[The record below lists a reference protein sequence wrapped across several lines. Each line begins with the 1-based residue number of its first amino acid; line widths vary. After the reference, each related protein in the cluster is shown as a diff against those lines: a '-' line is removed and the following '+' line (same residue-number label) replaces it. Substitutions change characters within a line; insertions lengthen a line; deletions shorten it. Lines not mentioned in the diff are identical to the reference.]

1 LTNLSIAIPDSC
13 LIESQTILDKSY
25 KISQISRSCS
35 IFRINKI
42 MIYHDRSVKA
52 EKIDRKILKT
62 ILEYLD
68 TPPYLRK
75 KIYPKMWI
83 LKHTGILPPIKSPHH
98 KGLIEV
104 KDITG
109 DEIRFGVVVKQ
120 NDSLYV
126 DVGLG
131 ELIRYNGTQIG
142 KKVLVKI
149 SVKEKSLFAEDISK
163 DEIDGYWGYDV
174 QFADSLSTLIENRKY
189 LVMMTSVEGAQFTKH
204 AMDFMSRVKISKNLL
219 IVFGGPKFGL
229 RRILESESK
238 RITNKDYFFN
248 MFPKQG
254 TQTVRLEEAILGT
267 LSIVNNYLD
276 STRSF

>member
-1 LTNLSIAIPDSC
+1 MTNLSIAIPDSS
-13 LIESQTILDKSY
+13 LVESQTILDKSY

-35 IFRINKI
+35 IFRVNNII
-42 MIYHDRSVKA
+42 IYHDWSVKA
-52 EKIDRKILKT
+52 EKIDKKILKT

-83 LKHTGILPPIKSPHH
+83 LKYTGILPPIKSPHH
-98 KGLIEV
+98 KALIDI
-104 KDITG
+104 KDIT
-109 DEIRFGVVVKQ
+109 DNEIRFGIVVKQ

-126 DVGLG
+126 DVGLA
-131 ELIRYNGTQIG
+131 EPIRYNGNQIG

-149 SVKEKSLFAEDISK
+149 STKGTLFAEDISK

-174 QFADSLSTLIENRKY
+174 QFADSLSTLIENTKY
-189 LVMMTSVEGAQFTKH
+189 QVLLTSVEGAQFTKH
-204 AMDFMSRVKISKNLL
+204 AVDFMRRVKISKNLL

-238 RITNKDYFFN
+238 RIPEKDYFFN

-254 TQTVRLEEAILGT
+254 TQTVRLEEAIIGT
-267 LSIVNNYLD
+267 LSIVNNYLHG
-276 STRSF
+276 

>member
-1 LTNLSIAIPDSC
+1 MTNLAIAIPDSS

-35 IFRINKI
+35 IFRVNSII
-42 MIYHDRSVKA
+42 IYHDRSVKA
-52 EKIDRKILKT
+52 EKIDKKILKT

-75 KIYPKMWI
+75 RIYPKMWI

-98 KGLIEV
+98 KALIDI
-104 KDITG
+104 KDIT
-109 DEIRFGVVVKQ
+109 DNEIRFGIVVKKD
-120 NDSLYV
+120 DSLYV

-131 ELIRYNGTQIG
+131 ETIRYNGTQIG

-149 SVKEKSLFAEDISK
+149 STKGTLFAEDISK

-174 QFADSLSTLIENRKY
+174 QFADSLSTLIENTKY
-189 LVMMTSVEGAQFTKH
+189 QVLMTSIEGAQFAKH
-204 AMDFMSRVKISKNLL
+204 AADFMSRAKISKNLL

-238 RITNKDYFFN
+238 RIPEKDYFFN

-254 TQTVRLEEAILGT
+254 TQTVRLEEAIIGT
-267 LSIVNNYLD
+267 LSIVNNYLH
-276 STRSF
+276 S

>member
-13 LIESQTILDKSY
+13 LIESQTILDKSH

-35 IFRINKI
+35 IFRVNKI
-42 MIYHDRSVKA
+42 IIYPDRSAKA

-120 NDSLYV
+120 NDTFYV

-131 ELIRYNGTQIG
+131 EPIRYNGTQLG

-149 SVKEKSLFAEDISK
+149 SVKEDSLFAQDISK
-163 DEIDGYWGYDV
+163 NKIDGYWGYDV
-174 QFADSLSTLIENRKY
+174 EFVDSLSTLIENTKY
-189 LVMMTSVEGAQFTKH
+189 LVMLTSVEGELFTKH
-204 AMDFMSRVKISKNLL
+204 VAHFMSRVKISKNLL
-219 IVFGGPKFGL
+219 ILFGGPKFGL
-229 RRILESESK
+229 KRILESESK
-238 RITNKDYFFN
+238 KITNKDYFFN

-254 TQTVRLEEAILGT
+254 TQTIRLEEAILGT

-276 STRSF
+276 GTNSI